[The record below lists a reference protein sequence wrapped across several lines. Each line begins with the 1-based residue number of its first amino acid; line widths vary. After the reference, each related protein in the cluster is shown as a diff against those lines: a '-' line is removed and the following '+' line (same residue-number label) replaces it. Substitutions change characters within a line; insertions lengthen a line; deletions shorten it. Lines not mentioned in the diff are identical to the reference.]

1 MITLSALCIYP
12 VKGGRGIPLPA
23 VELDDFGPRDDRRW
37 MLVDQHCVAVTQRQ
51 SPRLCLLQ
59 SRLAPDSLTLE
70 APGMPPLEL
79 PRHPAGDG
87 RVRVGIWRDQCDA
100 VDLGEAAAQWCSRFL
115 ERRCRLVHMPDS
127 TFRRTDPNYDPA
139 GSRVGFADAFPM
151 LLVGQGSLDH
161 LNTRLPAPL
170 PMNRFR
176 PNLVVT
182 GAPPHAEDG
191 WRTIAIGGLT
201 LELVKPCAR
210 CTVPTTDQE
219 TGERGPE
226 PLRVL
231 ATYRKQGSGVFFGMN
246 LVHRDRG
253 ILRVGDVVEVGCRV

>member
-1 MITLSALCIYP
+1 
-12 VKGGRGIPLPA
+12 
-23 VELDDFGPRDDRRW
+23 
-37 MLVDQHCVAVTQRQ
+37 
-51 SPRLCLLQ
+51 
-59 SRLAPDSLTLE
+59 
-70 APGMPPLEL
+70 
-79 PRHPAGDG
+79 
-87 RVRVGIWRDQCDA
+87 
-100 VDLGEAAAQWCSRFL
+100 
-115 ERRCRLVHMPDS
+115 
-127 TFRRTDPNYDPA
+127 
-139 GSRVGFADAFPM
+139 
-151 LLVGQGSLDH
+151 
-161 LNTRLPAPL
+161 
-170 PMNRFR
+170 MNRFR